1 MVKMKGKVAVALG
14 ISLSILVTSSSAD
27 MSVIGKTYKI
37 EETSLLDTIMNTLKE
52 KTANGEV
59 KKMQE
64 EMKRK
69 SIANVENPKGAN
81 IAFVDEASIRYIDPS
96 ITLNKPVTLEDGTV
110 IHPAG
115 TVINPLSIRPL
126 TKRLI
131 FIEGTDEKQVEYA
144 VKLHKESGL
153 RDKIILTKGAFG
165 DLTRKYKVRF
175 YFDQNMQSGPQ
186 GRVTLIDEFGIK
198 KVPSVVYQKTP
209 QEYFL
214 TIEEVKL

>member
-1 MVKMKGKVAVALG
+1 MVKMKRKFAVALG

-27 MSVIGKTYKI
+27 MDVIGKTYKI

-69 SIANVENPKGAN
+69 SIANIEHPKG
-81 IAFVDEASIRYIDPS
+81 ISMAFVDEEAIRYFDPS
-96 ITLNKPVTLEDGTV
+96 ITLTKAVTLEDGTI

-126 TKRLI
+126 TKQLI
-131 FIEGTDEKQVEYA
+131 FIDGTDQKQVEFA
-144 VKLHKESGL
+144 VKLYKESGL

-175 YFDQNMQSGPQ
+175 YFDQQMQSGPK
-186 GRVTLIDEFGIK
+186 GRITLAKEFGIK
-198 KVPSVVYQKTP
+198 KVPTLVYQRTP
-209 QEYFL
+209 DEYFL
-214 TIEEVKL
+214 TIKEVKL

>member
-81 IAFVDEASIRYIDPS
+81 IAFVDEASIRYFDPS

-131 FIEGTDEKQVEYA
+131 FIDGTDEKQVEYA